1 MKSLSTYITEK
12 MVYNKANASNYK
24 YHPQTTKELQ
34 ELIEKLIKERG
45 NAADLNDI
53 DTSNITSMKGLF
65 SKINGFRG
73 NISNWDVSKVT
84 DMESMFYD
92 CPQFDFTQIEDW
104 DVSSLKYA
112 NWIFE
117 DCANMN
123 ADFSKWNV
131 KNLKEACGMF
141 KDCDDYEGNG
151 LENWKIDSLLNS
163 SDMFYGCIKFNG
175 NLSNWNMT
183 NVDIL
188 DHMFYRCYKFN
199 QDLSNWKFKQNL
211 LALEG
216 VFEECSSFEGKGLE
230 KWDVHMVEYF
240 DKMFYNCNNLSCNLE
255 KWDISNVK
263 TFADMFKGVD
273 KKIIPS
279 WY

>member
-1 MKSLSTYITEK
+1 MKSIITYITEK
-12 MVYNKANASNYK
+12 MVYNKANASKYK
-24 YHPQTTKELQ
+24 YHPQTTEELQ
-34 ELIEKLIKERG
+34 ELIENLIKERG

-53 DTSNITSMKGLF
+53 DVSNITSMKGLF

-112 NWIFE
+112 NWMFE

-151 LENWKIDSLLNS
+151 LENWKTDSLLNS

>member
-1 MKSLSTYITEK
+1 
-12 MVYNKANASNYK
+12 
-24 YHPQTTKELQ
+24 
-34 ELIEKLIKERG
+34 
-45 NAADLNDI
+45 
-53 DTSNITSMKGLF
+53 
-65 SKINGFRG
+65 
-73 NISNWDVSKVT
+73 
-84 DMESMFYD
+84 
-92 CPQFDFTQIEDW
+92 
-104 DVSSLKYA
+104 
-112 NWIFE
+112 
-117 DCANMN
+117 
-123 ADFSKWNV
+123 
-131 KNLKEACGMF
+131 
-141 KDCDDYEGNG
+141 
-151 LENWKIDSLLNS
+151 
-163 SDMFYGCIKFNG
+163 MFYGCIKFNG

-199 QDLSNWKFKQNL
+199 QDLTNWKFKQNL

>member
-1 MKSLSTYITEK
+1 MKSITTYITEK
-12 MVYNKANASNYK
+12 MVYSKANASKYK
-24 YHPQTTKELQ
+24 YHPQTTEELQ
-34 ELIEKLIKERG
+34 ELIEKLMKERG

-53 DTSNITSMKGLF
+53 DVSNITSMKGLF

-112 NWIFE
+112 NWMFE

-131 KNLKEACGMF
+131 KKLKEACGMF

-151 LENWKIDSLLNS
+151 LENWKTDSLLNS

-188 DHMFYRCYKFN
+188 DQMFYRCYKFN

-211 LALEG
+211 LSLEA

-240 DKMFYNCNNLSCNLE
+240 DKMFRNCNNLSCNLE